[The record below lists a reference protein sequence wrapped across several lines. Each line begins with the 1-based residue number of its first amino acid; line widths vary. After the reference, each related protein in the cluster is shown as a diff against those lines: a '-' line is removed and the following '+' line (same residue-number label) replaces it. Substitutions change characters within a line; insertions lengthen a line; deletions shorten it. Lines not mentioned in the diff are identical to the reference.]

1 MTTWKM
7 LKEVSST
14 SLCCNAFKNC
24 NISIIVC
31 ARTLEVESDW
41 EEDNFCQGIFL
52 LWFQDK
58 LW

>member
-1 MTTWKM
+1 M

-14 SLCCNAFKNC
+14 SLCCNKFKNY

-31 ARTLEVESDW
+31 APTLEVESDW

-52 LWFQDK
+52 L
-58 LW
+58 LVSG